1 SFMYHVVVQYYERP
15 RKERTPFVR
24 SALNKGTSDR
34 HTKDHN
40 ETRVITKPVQG
51 GEHKVDEIKG
61 TRDRH
66 TKGRNDADYRRRVH
80 RI

>member
-1 SFMYHVVVQYYERP
+1 MYHVVVQYYERP

-40 ETRVITKPVQG
+40 
-51 GEHKVDEIKG
+51 D
-61 TRDRH
+61 RDF
-66 TKGRNDADYRRRVH
+66 RRLAH